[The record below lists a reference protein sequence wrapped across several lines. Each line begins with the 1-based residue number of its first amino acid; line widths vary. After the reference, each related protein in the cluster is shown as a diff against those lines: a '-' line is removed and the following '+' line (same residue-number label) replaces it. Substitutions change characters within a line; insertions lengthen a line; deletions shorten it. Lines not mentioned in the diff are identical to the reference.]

1 MIHLQNDVVKD
12 EKFRPKRLR
21 FTQDK
26 LFYCFFISSRII
38 TSDTL
43 YQWGPLISDI
53 QKLALTLPIH
63 AHVGVKKKRT
73 TLNDR

>member
-26 LFYCFFISSRII
+26 LFYCFLFLLAII

-43 YQWGPLISDI
+43 YQWGPLISGI
-53 QKLALTLPIH
+53 KKLALTRPIH
-63 AHVGVKKKRT
+63 AHVGKKQKEQHY
-73 TLNDR
+73 